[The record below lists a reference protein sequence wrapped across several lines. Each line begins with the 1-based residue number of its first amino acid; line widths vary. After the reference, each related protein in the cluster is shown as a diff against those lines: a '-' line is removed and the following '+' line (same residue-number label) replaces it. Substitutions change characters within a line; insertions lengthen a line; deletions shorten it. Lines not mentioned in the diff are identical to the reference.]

1 MNNEIL
7 VKVENLS
14 KIYNT
19 ESEQLEILKNLS
31 LYVEKGTKVVITG
44 KSGSGKSTLL
54 NVLGGMD
61 KATSGRVFFNSSD
74 ISKYNDKQLTFFRR

>member
-31 LYVEKGTKVVITG
+31 LYVEKGLK
-44 KSGSGKSTLL
+44 LL
-54 NVLGGMD
+54 
-61 KATSGRVFFNSSD
+61 
-74 ISKYNDKQLTFFRR
+74 